1 VTLRLRLYI
10 AAAVLLAVLS
20 VLGVLLLRA
29 IETSEFQQIDQQ
41 LQSAVPAVG
50 VFGHLPLGSPLRF
63 RHPHS
68 PVTDNGISEFY
79 VATVSSGH
87 RDVLVNPL
95 GAHGQAPQT
104 PSVLST
110 GPGRKVIVTTV
121 GSLSGSGRWRAVLMR
136 THTPKVDLLVAV
148 SLVQEDAT
156 VNRLRLAV
164 LGAGLVIF
172 GVLVAAGF
180 WVGRLGLR
188 PIAEVTE
195 VADAISAGDRSR
207 RVAEVGRGTEAAH
220 LARAFNVMLDDQ
232 QAIEGRLRQFV
243 ADASHELRTPV
254 SVIMGIAGLWR
265 QGDLRSGEDRDD
277 AMRRVGQSSAQM
289 ATLVEDLLLLAR
301 LDEGR
306 PLERAPVDL
315 VALVHDAVV
324 DASATNPSREIRVDS
339 HGPVVTEGDEVAL
352 RQVIVNL
359 INNCL
364 RHTPPGA
371 TIDVTV
377 SERQGGVVLDVR
389 DSGPGMDAE
398 STARA
403 FDRFWRAE
411 ASRTRAGSG
420 LGLPIVAGI
429 VAAHGGRVVLD
440 SDPERGTDVQVFLP
454 GVPHLPSAEV

>member
-1 VTLRLRLYI
+1 
-10 AAAVLLAVLS
+10 
-20 VLGVLLLRA
+20 
-29 IETSEFQQIDQQ
+29 
-41 LQSAVPAVG
+41 
-50 VFGHLPLGSPLRF
+50 
-63 RHPHS
+63 
-68 PVTDNGISEFY
+68 
-79 VATVSSGH
+79 
-87 RDVLVNPL
+87 
-95 GAHGQAPQT
+95 
-104 PSVLST
+104 
-110 GPGRKVIVTTV
+110 V
-121 GSLSGSGRWRAVLMR
+121 GSRSGSGRWRAVLIK
-136 THTPKVDLLVAV
+136 TLDSKSELLVAV

-195 VADAISAGDRSR
+195 VADAIAAGDRSR

-220 LARAFNVMLDDQ
+220 LAQAFNVMLDEQ
-232 QAIEGRLRQFV
+232 QAIEARLRQFV

-265 QGDLRSGEDRDD
+265 QGDLRSGEARDD

-289 ATLVEDLLLLAR
+289 AALVEDLLLLAR

-306 PLERAPVDL
+306 PLDRTAIDL
-315 VALVHDAVV
+315 VPLVNDAVV
-324 DASATNPSREIRVDS
+324 DASATNPSRQIHVES
-339 HGPVVTEGDEVAL
+339 QGPVVTEGDEVAL

-359 INNCL
+359 IDNCL
-364 RHTPPGA
+364 KHTPPTA
-371 TIDVTV
+371 TIDVKMY
-377 SERQGGVVLDVR
+377 EHPGGVVLEVD
-389 DSGPGMDAE
+389 DSGPGMDAR
-398 STARA
+398 SAAHA

-429 VAAHGGRVVLD
+429 VAAHGGHVVLD
-440 SDPERGTDVQVFLP
+440 SDPERGTDIRVFLP
-454 GVPHLPSAEV
+454 GLPALRP